1 MNVLIVYDSVYGN
14 TKKVAE
20 AIGTAISEASSASQT
35 VRTMRATELQQADL
49 SGVELLIAGAPT
61 QKFNPTPG
69 LKDTLQAL
77 PAKSL
82 QGMRAA
88 AFDTRIAEA
97 DADNKV
103 FSFMVK
109 RFGYAAEKIADMLKK
124 KGAALVLPPEPFYV
138 KGTEGPLQDGELE
151 RAAAWALKT
160 VAPVEV
166 KRG

>member
-1 MNVLIVYDSVYGN
+1 MNILVIYDSVYGN
-14 TKKVAE
+14 TEKVANAVGE
-20 AIGTAISEASSASQT
+20 ALGAQHT
-35 VRTMRATELQQADL
+35 VKMLRATELQQADL

-69 LKDTLQAL
+69 LKDPLQAL

-124 KGAALVLPPEPFYV
+124 KGAVLVLPPEPFYV

>member
-1 MNVLIVYDSVYGN
+1 MKVLVVYDSVYGN
-14 TKKVAE
+14 TEKVAE
-20 AIGTAISEASSASQT
+20 AIGNAISDAPGTPHT
-35 VRTMRATELQQADL
+35 VRIMRATELVQADL
-49 SGVELLIAGAPT
+49 IGVDLLIAGAPT

-69 LKDTLQAL
+69 LKDPLQAL
-77 PAKSL
+77 PARSL

-124 KGAALVLPPEPFYV
+124 KGAVLVLPPEPFYV
-138 KGTEGPLQDGELE
+138 KGTEGPLKDGELE
-151 RAAAWALKT
+151 RAAAWALK
-160 VAPVEV
+160 VV
-166 KRG
+166 GS